1 MVRTLPYGP
10 EGRVNLARISGI
22 AAAMLVHVLAFMLLL
37 IPATLPPLARP
48 AHEEKKTDFVLIHKP
63 VEATVAPPPRPTPP
77 RPTPLSRP
85 TPAPTPITVTRPVDV
100 PVAATQAMDD
110 PAPPATNEPTAI
122 DTGSAQAPSGPLAS
136 ASLSYVRAPA
146 PAYPRSAIASHAE
159 GTVILRV
166 LVDVDGTPLEATIE
180 TSSGNRDLDRAARTQ
195 VLKAWKFQPAMQDG
209 RAVQAYGRVPVDFSL
224 R

>member
-10 EGRVNLARISGI
+10 EGRVNVARISGI
-22 AAAMLVHVLAFMLLL
+22 AAAMLVHALAFMLLL
-37 IPATLPPLARP
+37 IPATLPPLARTVQETKP
-48 AHEEKKTDFVLIHKP
+48 DFELIHKP
-63 VEATVAPPPRPTPP
+63 VEATVAPPPKPTPA
-77 RPTPLSRP
+77 RPAPTQRT
-85 TPAPTPITVTRPVDV
+85 TPAPTPITVSRPVDV
-100 PVAATQAMDD
+100 PVAATQTMAD
-110 PAPPATNEPTAI
+110 PAPATVAEPTAV
-122 DTGSAQAPSGPLAS
+122 DTGAIQAPSGPLAS
-136 ASLSYVRAPA
+136 ASLSYVHAPA

-180 TSSGNRDLDRAARTQ
+180 TSSGNRDLDRAARMQ

-209 RAVQAYGRVPVDFSL
+209 HAVQAYGRVPVDFSL